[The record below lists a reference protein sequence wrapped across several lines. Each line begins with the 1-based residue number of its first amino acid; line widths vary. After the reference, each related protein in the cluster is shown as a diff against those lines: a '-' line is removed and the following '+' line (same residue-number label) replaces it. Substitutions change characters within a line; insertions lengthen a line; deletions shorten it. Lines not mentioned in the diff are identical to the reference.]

1 MKFVESK
8 FGSGETL
15 RASLT
20 AAWDDL
26 LAHMDSGAP
35 LTPSANRL
43 AFADPE
49 FMMRSNARGV
59 RVQLELLKPDLD
71 LAAAGIHKT
80 IVVYGSARTLP
91 PEVAQERLDAARAS
105 GNATAIKRAER
116 DARSARYYGM
126 ARDFA
131 RLVAQHSRTQPP
143 EDRLYIC
150 TGGGPGIMEAAN
162 RGAYD
167 EGEPSVGLNI
177 TLPYEQQS
185 NPYVTPQLS
194 FRMHY
199 FALRKTHFMIR
210 AQALVAFPGG
220 FGTLDE
226 LFEALTLM
234 QTRKVHPAPIVLVG
248 QDYWQR
254 VVNWPVLVE
263 EGVID
268 AQDMELM
275 HCVDSAQ
282 DAWDAISG
290 ALGLKGA

>member
-91 PEVAQERLDAARAS
+91 PEEAQERLDAARAS

-116 DARSARYYGM
+116 DACNARYYGM

-254 VVNWPVLVE
+254 VVNWPMLVE

-290 ALGLKGA
+290 ALGAKGV